1 MEQIQCKSSC
11 HRCIGLGSR
20 RWCLSFQT
28 GGNTSQNVADSGL
41 LRENSTRGFFP
52 LCLWVQ
58 SGFEANGPFLLLHPV
73 SCCHC
78 CFFLVAGHHWEK
90 LEQMLRLI
98 SSLIWCIPLLHMLVG
113 WLMKNT
119 RRKKSNYIQHRHSQL
134 VSQLCIQSDSYST
147 AGKP

>member
-78 CFFLVAGHHWEK
+78 CFFFGS
-90 LEQMLRLI
+90 R
-98 SSLIWCIPLLHMLVG
+98 SSLRETGANAALDIFSHMVYSSASYVG
-113 WLMKNT
+113 WVADEEHQEE
-119 RRKKSNYIQHRHSQL
+119 KKQL
-134 VSQLCIQSDSYST
+134 YPAQALT
-147 AGKP
+147 AGITAMYSK